1 MSTEPNRSFWQ
12 RLFGGS
18 PAQALPGVLSASE
31 FERLFLREKA
41 LADRNLR
48 SFALVVLDPD
58 SPTPEALQAIGEC
71 LNERLRSGDAIGRLD
86 ETRLATLLAA
96 TDSKGAWRFADD
108 VMNALAKAGHSAD
121 CRVYADLPFHGEESE
136 RGNDDDEPGSGS
148 AIGDAP
154 EAQEPVAEDPT
165 AEAIEDIARAVRS
178 SGLNADASGERLLDQ
193 VRSSGNARPV
203 RSVEELIVQ
212 PLPFWKRS
220 MDILVA
226 GSALLF
232 LSPVLAVL
240 ALLVRIS
247 SPGPI
252 LFNQQRAGL
261 GGRPFPFYK
270 FRSMYIDAEER
281 KRELMEQNE
290 ADGPVFKMKND
301 PRVTPIG
308 RILRRYSL
316 DELPQLWNVLVG
328 DMTLVGPRPPT
339 MDEVP
344 EYESWQRKRLHL
356 TGGLTCTW
364 QVSGRS
370 DIPFEEWMRMDAR
383 YARQRSLKTDVSL
396 LARTAKALFTGRG
409 AY

>member
-1 MSTEPNRSFWQ
+1 MSTEPSRSLWQ
-12 RLFGGS
+12 RLFKTA
-18 PAQALPGVLSASE
+18 PAAALPGVLSASE

-41 LADRNLR
+41 LADRSLR

-58 SPTPEALQAIGEC
+58 TPTPEVLAAIGTT

-108 VMNALAKAGHSAD
+108 VMNALAKAGHSVD
-121 CRVYADLPFHGEESE
+121 CRVYADLPFHGEENE
-136 RGNDDDEPGSGS
+136 REDDDDEPGSGS
-148 AIGDAP
+148 TTGDESEVKPAIQSDAT
-154 EAQEPVAEDPT
+154 EQ
-165 AEAIEDIARAVRS
+165 AIEDIARAVRS
-178 SGLNADASGERLLDQ
+178 GDSSADSEGERLLDQ
-193 VRSSGNARPV
+193 LRSQGNERPV
-203 RSVEELIVQ
+203 RSVEELIV
-212 PLPFWKRS
+212 LPMPAWKRA
-220 MDILVA
+220 MDMLVA
-226 GSALLF
+226 GMALLA
-232 LSPVLAVL
+232 LAPVLAVL
-240 ALLVRIS
+240 ALLVRLS

-252 LFNQQRAGL
+252 LFKQQRAGL
-261 GGRPFPFYK
+261 GGKPFPFYK

-339 MDEVP
+339 LDEVP
-344 EYESWQRKRLHL
+344 KYESWQRQRLHL